1 MGNRAVITTEWGFDD
16 NGIGIYLH
24 WNGGRAS
31 IEAFL
36 KYCEL
41 RGFRSPDE
49 DCYGWARLAQ
59 VIGNFFGGGLSVGID
74 KVQNLDCN
82 NHDNGVYLIRDWKI
96 VGRRYFNGSEQMD
109 YDLKEMLI
117 AIDDAQPEKEQIGS
131 DFFNATT
138 MKREDLAVGMKVI
151 VTHPYSGVRQTCVV
165 VGFGDDR
172 VVNGTN
178 VKGLPRVNLYDS
190 EDCPGERNINNYLQE
205 DEYPVVVYETAEVL
219 E

>member
-1 MGNRAVITTEWGFDD
+1 MGNRAVITTEYGFVH

-31 IEAFL
+31 VEAFL

-41 RGFRSPDE
+41 RGFRSPDK

-74 KVQNLDCN
+74 KVQNLDCK

-96 VGRRYFNGSEQMD
+96 VGRRYFSGPEQND
-109 YDLKEMLI
+109 YDLKEMVI
-117 AIDDAQPEKEQIGS
+117 SIDKAQPESEQIGS
-131 DFFNATT
+131 DFFNATV
-138 MKREDLAVGMKVI
+138 MKREDLAVGMRVF
-151 VTHPYSGVRQTCVV
+151 VRHPYSEKYETCTV
-165 VGFGDDR
+165 VGFGKDMM
-172 VVNGTN
+172 VNGTN

-190 EDCPGERNINNYLQE
+190 DACPGERNINNYLQE